1 MNISF
6 KEITQNNFF
15 DCMKLSVRED
25 QPFVAS
31 NAFSVAESKLFPF
44 WITKAIYHEDEM
56 VGFLMYAK
64 FYEKN
69 ELYLCRF
76 MIDQKH
82 QGKGYG
88 KAVLDKLK
96 EIALSD
102 EKIHKIALSTDPKNA
117 NGIRIYEK
125 FGFVDMNYMEDDEEV
140 FTLDLK
146 R

>member
-1 MNISF
+1 
-6 KEITQNNFF
+6 
-15 DCMKLSVRED
+15 
-25 QPFVAS
+25 
-31 NAFSVAESKLFPF
+31 
-44 WITKAIYHEDEM
+44 M
-56 VGFLMYAK
+56 VGFLMYAP

-76 MIDQKH
+76 MIDHKH

-88 KAVLDKLK
+88 KAALNKLK
-96 EIALSD
+96 EIALRD
-102 EKIHKIALSTDPKNA
+102 ENIQKITLSTNPKNA

-125 FGFVDMNYMEDDEEV
+125 FGFVDMNIKDEGEEV